1 VRSSTY
7 HFEWLLEE
15 VYPNHAYLIN
25 HNLRDCCVMKNFMIS
40 ESLNR
45 DMELDEVQDGGDI
58 MPFPREVVVMVV
70 YGERPHKGGA
80 THLT

>member
-7 HFEWLLEE
+7 HFERLPEE

-25 HNLRDCCVMKNFMIS
+25 HNLRDFCVMKNFMIS
-40 ESLNR
+40 ESLTQ
-45 DMELDEVQDGGDI
+45 DMELDEVKHGGDI
-58 MPFPREVVVMVV
+58 MPFPKEAVVMAV
-70 YGERPHKGGA
+70 YGERPYKGGA